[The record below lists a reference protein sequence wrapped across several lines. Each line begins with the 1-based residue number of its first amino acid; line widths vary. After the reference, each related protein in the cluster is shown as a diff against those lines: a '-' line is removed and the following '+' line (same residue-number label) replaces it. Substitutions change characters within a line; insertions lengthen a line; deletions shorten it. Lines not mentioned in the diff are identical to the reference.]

1 MRQKKITEALP
12 GLGHNSG
19 AMSPLEQSADRIQ
32 TLLETHR
39 KTGAASLCANI
50 EIGVELEKAQAHFVK
65 KEDFILWAAEQ
76 AGVKRRQAY
85 NLLALA
91 KHREALMAA
100 LDWVKRPG
108 IKPLARWFYIDG
120 AKDLIA
126 AHEVAMGKR
135 SATPKEGERPG
146 RKAEAPTVRLRRVA
160 VTLHQRNAVLTAA
173 LEEAGVAVP
182 PPTLEEAAAAAEAAR
197 EVDAAALDVAK
208 AEHEDKADP
217 PSPKP
222 RRRATCLP
230 PVNGRDLEQGKAVR
244 RTAKAPKAP
253 VVNKEAS
260 KVSGKQKAAA
270 RRLETIASLH
280 AEVSRAG

>member
-1 MRQKKITEALP
+1 MSKGVLTTAP
-12 GLGHNSG
+12 GIGHNSNG
-19 AMSPLEQSADRIQ
+19 LSPLEESAERIE
-32 TLLETHR
+32 TLLRGHATA
-39 KTGAASLCANI
+39 GAESLKANI
-50 EIGVELEKAQAHFVK
+50 EIGVELEKAQAHFAK
-65 KEDFILWAAEQ
+65 KEDFILWAAER

-108 IKPLARWFYIDG
+108 ITPLARWFYIDG
-120 AKDLIA
+120 AKDFIA

-135 SATPKEGERPG
+135 SATPKEGERSG
-146 RKAEAPTVRLRRVA
+146 RKAEAPTVRLRRIA

-173 LEEAGVAVP
+173 LEDAGVAVP
-182 PPTLEEAAAAAEAAR
+182 PPTLEDVAAAAEAAR
-197 EVDAAALDVAK
+197 EVEAVAVDVAK

-217 PSPKP
+217 PSHKP
-222 RRRATCLP
+222 RRGATCLP
-230 PVNGRDLEQGKAVR
+230 PVNGRDLEQGEAVR

-253 VVNKEAS
+253 AVKKEAS
-260 KVSGKQKAAA
+260 KVSAKQKAAA
-270 RRLETIASLH
+270 RRIETIASLH